1 MASEQKLG
9 EISKA
14 LKDSIQRVD
23 ALQQRKSL
31 PLAVRLRQHLAK
43 NSGNVTNVLLA
54 GCIFAVAAGRLNQQ
68 SQHQADKDMWEQE
81 KERLTSEKTRLE
93 EELNAC
99 KKASESLEADVRAE
113 LERKGWNRKSLPD
126 RILIVLQRRKAG
138 SYSTGNTAT
147 NAAILTASVPNEV
160 GEGTGKTMI

>member
-9 EISKA
+9 DISKA
-14 LKDSIQRVD
+14 LKESIDRVD

-43 NSGNVTNVLLA
+43 NSGSVTNILLA

-68 SQHQADKDMWEQE
+68 RQHQADKDVWE
-81 KERLTSEKTRLE
+81 KEKGKLTSERSRLE

-99 KKASESLEADVRAE
+99 KNSSECLEAEVRAE
-113 LERKGWNRKSLPD
+113 LERKGWNRKALPD
-126 RILIVLQRRKAG
+126 RILTVLQRWKAG
-138 SYSTGNTAT
+138 SYTMDNTAT
-147 NAAILTASVPNEV
+147 NAAILTASAPSRV
-160 GEGTGKTMI
+160 GEGTGKIMI